1 MVPMGGGSS
10 IQLIRLFGI
19 RIGASYSWFV
29 VLFLLIWLLSGYF
42 GDVSGDDT
50 VGFALAVSAAL
61 LFFVSLTLHELG
73 HALVARREGI
83 AVVGIDLWFFGGVA
97 KMSRDTN
104 SPGEEFRVAGAGPAV
119 TLVIVLLCA
128 GILAV
133 LDSPSAAGKA
143 LTFASDPGASSAEAL
158 VGYLGA
164 VNAFLLAFNLI
175 PAFPLDGG
183 RLARAL
189 VWQITGDRNRATRAA
204 GYTGQ
209 GLAYLM
215 IGLGLAMA
223 VAWNDA
229 FGGLWLAVLGWFLA
243 SAARGAV
250 VSTAF
255 TERLDGITVED
266 IMDREPVSIPGDTP
280 ALRAQDEWFLRY
292 RWGWFPVVDQAGL
305 FLGLLRSER
314 VDGAIEAGQPMLA
327 AGDLLDEDAA
337 TWRVGADEPLEALLG
352 RPELRQLGALMA
364 VDADGRLRGVVTIQQ
379 VQRAL
384 SAALPNRAA

>member
-1 MVPMGGGSS
+1 MGGGSS
-10 IQLIRLFGI
+10 IQLVRLFGI
-19 RIGASYSWFV
+19 RIGASFSWFF
-29 VLFLLIWLLSGYF
+29 VLFLLIWLLSSYF
-42 GDVSGDDT
+42 ADISGDT
-50 VGFALAVSAAL
+50 TTGFLLAVSAAV

-83 AVVGIDLWFFGGVA
+83 DVVGIDLWFFGGVA

-119 TLVIVLLCA
+119 TLIITLVCVVLLA
-128 GILAV
+128 I
-133 LDSPSAAGKA
+133 LDSPSAAGEA
-143 LTFASDPGASSAEAL
+143 LTFGADPGASSGEAL

-164 VNAFLLAFNLI
+164 VNAFLLIFNLI

-189 VWQITGDRNRATRAA
+189 VWKVTGDRNKATRAA

-223 VAWNDA
+223 FVYNDP
-229 FGGLWLAVLGWFLA
+229 FGGIWLAVLGWFLA
-243 SAARGAV
+243 SAARSAV
-250 VSTAF
+250 VGTAF

-266 IMDREPVSIPGDTP
+266 IMDREPVTIPADVP

-292 RWGWFPVVDQAGL
+292 RWAWFPVTDAAGT

-314 VDGAIEAGQPMLA
+314 VDGAVAAGQPMLA
-327 AGDLLDEDAA
+327 AGELLDEDAA
-337 TWRVGADEPLEALLG
+337 TWRVRADEPLESLLG
-352 RPELRQLGALMA
+352 NPELRQLGALMA
-364 VDADGRLRGVVTIQQ
+364 VDPDGRLRGVVTIQQ

-384 SAALPNRAA
+384 TAALPNRAA

>member
-1 MVPMGGGSS
+1 MGGGSS

-19 RIGASYSWFV
+19 RIGASYSWFF

-42 GDVSGDDT
+42 TDVTGDST
-50 VGFALAVSAAL
+50 QGFIYAVSAAV
-61 LFFVSLTLHELG
+61 LFFVSLTMHELG

-104 SPGEEFRVAGAGPAV
+104 SPGEEFRVAAAGPAV
-119 TLVIVLLCA
+119 TLLIVALCV

-133 LDSPSAAGKA
+133 LDSPSVAGEA
-143 LTFASDPGASSAEAL
+143 LTFAVDPGASGIEAL

-189 VWQITGDRNRATRAA
+189 VWRITGDRNKATRAA
-204 GYTGQ
+204 GYAGQ

-215 IGLGLAMA
+215 IGLGIAMA
-223 VAWNDA
+223 LVWDDA
-229 FGGLWLAVLGWFLA
+229 FGGIWLAVLGWFLA
-243 SAARGAV
+243 TAARSAV

-255 TERLDGITVED
+255 TEKIDGITVAD
-266 IMDREPVSIPGDTP
+266 IMDREPVTIPTDVP

-292 RWGWFPVVDQAGL
+292 RWGWFPVVDAAGT

-314 VDGAIEAGQPMLA
+314 VDGAVEAGQPMLA
-327 AGDLLDEDAA
+327 VGELLDEDAA
-337 TWRVGADEPLEALLG
+337 TWRVGAEEPLESLLS

-364 VDADGRLRGVVTIQQ
+364 VDGDGRLRGVVTVQQ

-384 SAALPNRAA
+384 TAALPGRV

>member
-1 MVPMGGGSS
+1 MNGMGGGSS
-10 IQLIRLFGI
+10 VQLLRLFGI
-19 RIGASYSWFV
+19 RIGASYSWFF

-42 GDVSGDDT
+42 GDVTGDTTSG
-50 VGFALAVSAAL
+50 FLLAVSAAL

-83 AVVGIDLWFFGGVA
+83 QVVGIDLWFFGGLA

-104 SPGEEFRVAGAGPAV
+104 TPGEEFRVAAAGPAV
-119 TLVIVLLCA
+119 TLIIVIVCSGLIAILGYPDEAAKVMSFSTDEDAPAAVALL
-128 GILAV
+128 
-133 LDSPSAAGKA
+133 
-143 LTFASDPGASSAEAL
+143 
-158 VGYLGA
+158 GYLAA
-164 VNAFLLAFNLI
+164 VNAFLLAFNLL

-189 VWQITGDRNRATRAA
+189 VWRITNDRTKATRAA
-204 GYTGQ
+204 GYAGQ
-209 GLAYLM
+209 GLAYVM

-223 VAWNDA
+223 VVWNDP

-243 SAARGAV
+243 GAARSAV

-255 TERLDGITVED
+255 TERIDGITVGD
-266 IMDREPVSIPGDTP
+266 IMDREPVTIPGDTP

-292 RWGWFPVVDQAGL
+292 RWAWFPVVDHAGT
-305 FLGLLRSER
+305 FLGLLRAER
-314 VDGAIEAGQPMLA
+314 VDGAVTAGQPMLPV
-327 AGDLLDEDAA
+327 GDLLDDDAA
-337 TWRVGADEPLEALLG
+337 LWRVGAEEPLESLLG

-364 VDADGRLRGVVTIQQ
+364 VDTEGRLRGVVTIQQ

-384 SAALPNRAA
+384 TAALPGRA

>member
-1 MVPMGGGSS
+1 MAGGPSVQ
-10 IQLIRLFGI
+10 IIRLFGI
-19 RIGASYSWFV
+19 RIGASYSWFF

-42 GDVSGDDT
+42 TDVTGDNT
-50 VGFALAVSAAL
+50 QGFIYAVSAAL

-83 AVVGIDLWFFGGVA
+83 EVVGIDLWFFGGVA
-97 KMSRDTN
+97 KMSRDTT
-104 SPGEEFRVAGAGPAV
+104 SPGEEFRVAAAGPAV
-119 TLVIVLLCA
+119 TLIIVLVCV
-128 GILAV
+128 GIIAL
-133 LDSPSAAGKA
+133 LDSRSAAGEA
-143 LTFASDPGASSAEAL
+143 LTFGSDAGASPVEAL

-189 VWQITGDRNRATRAA
+189 VWRITGDRNKATRTA
-204 GYTGQ
+204 GYAGQ
-209 GLAYLM
+209 GLAYVM
-215 IGLGLAMA
+215 IGLGIAMA
-223 VAWNDA
+223 LVWQDP
-229 FGGLWLAVLGWFLA
+229 FGGIWLAVLGWFLA
-243 SAARGAV
+243 TAARSAV

-255 TERLDGITVED
+255 TERIDGITVAD
-266 IMDREPVSIPGDTP
+266 VMDREPVTIPADTP

-292 RWGWFPVVDQAGL
+292 RWGWFPVVDDAGR

-314 VDGAIEAGQPMLA
+314 VDGAVEAGQPMLPA
-327 AGDLLDEDAA
+327 AELLDEDAA
-337 TWRVGADEPLEALLG
+337 TWRVRAEEPLEALLG

-384 SAALPNRAA
+384 TAAMPGRA

>member
-1 MVPMGGGSS
+1 MGGGSS

-19 RIGASYSWFV
+19 RIGASYSWFF

-42 GDVSGDDT
+42 TDVTGDST
-50 VGFALAVSAAL
+50 QGFVYAVSAAV
-61 LFFVSLTLHELG
+61 LFFVSLTMHELG

-104 SPGEEFRVAGAGPAV
+104 SPGEEFRVAAAGPAV
-119 TLVIVLLCA
+119 TLVIVALCV

-133 LDSPSAAGKA
+133 IDSPQVAGEA
-143 LTFASDPGASSAEAL
+143 LTFGIEPGASGIEAL

-189 VWQITGDRNRATRAA
+189 VWRITGDRNKATRAA
-204 GYTGQ
+204 GYAGQ

-223 VAWNDA
+223 FLWEDA
-229 FGGLWLAVLGWFLA
+229 FGGIWLAVLGWFLA
-243 SAARGAV
+243 TAARSAV

-255 TERLDGITVED
+255 TEKIDGITVAD
-266 IMDREPVSIPGDTP
+266 IMDREPVTIPIDVP

-292 RWGWFPVVDQAGL
+292 RWGWFPVVDAAGT

-314 VDGAIEAGQPMLA
+314 VDGAVAAGQPMLPV
-327 AGDLLDEDAA
+327 GDLLDEDAA
-337 TWRVGADEPLEALLG
+337 TWRVSDEEPLESLLS

-364 VDADGRLRGVVTIQQ
+364 VDAEGRLRGVVTIQQ

-384 SAALPNRAA
+384 TAAMPSRA

>member
-1 MVPMGGGSS
+1 MGGMGGGSS

-19 RIGASYSWFV
+19 RIGASYSWFF

-42 GDVSGDDT
+42 ADVTGDST
-50 VGFALAVSAAL
+50 QGFIYAVSAAV
-61 LFFVSLTLHELG
+61 LFFVSLTMHELG

-104 SPGEEFRVAGAGPAV
+104 SPGEEFRVAAAGPAV
-119 TLVIVLLCA
+119 TLVIVALCV
-128 GILAV
+128 GILAI
-133 LDSPSAAGKA
+133 LDSPKVAGEA
-143 LTFASDPGASSAEAL
+143 LTFGIEPGASGVEAL

-189 VWQITGDRNRATRAA
+189 VWRFTGDRNKATRAA
-204 GYTGQ
+204 GYAGQ

-215 IGLGLAMA
+215 IGLGIAMTL
-223 VAWNDA
+223 VWDDA
-229 FGGLWLAVLGWFLA
+229 FGGIWLAVLGWFLA
-243 SAARGAV
+243 TAARSAV

-255 TERLDGITVED
+255 TEKIDGITVAD
-266 IMDREPVSIPGDTP
+266 IMDREPVTIPTDVP

-292 RWGWFPVVDQAGL
+292 RWGWFPVVDAAGT

-314 VDGAIEAGQPMLA
+314 VDGAVEAGQPMLPV
-327 AGDLLDEDAA
+327 GELLDEDAA
-337 TWRVGADEPLEALLG
+337 TWRVSAEEPLESLLS

-364 VDADGRLRGVVTIQQ
+364 VDGDGRLRGVVTVQQ

-384 SAALPNRAA
+384 TAALPGRA

>member
-1 MVPMGGGSS
+1 MKGMGGGSS

-19 RIGASYSWFV
+19 RIGASYSWFF

-42 GDVSGDDT
+42 TDVTGDST
-50 VGFALAVSAAL
+50 QGFIYAVSAAV
-61 LFFVSLTLHELG
+61 LFFVSLTMHELG

-104 SPGEEFRVAGAGPAV
+104 SPGEEFRVAAAGPAV
-119 TLVIVLLCA
+119 TLIVVALCA
-128 GILAV
+128 AILAV
-133 LDSPSAAGKA
+133 LDSPSATGEA
-143 LTFASDPGASSAEAL
+143 LTFSSDPGASAIEAL

-164 VNAFLLAFNLI
+164 VNAFLLVFNLI

-183 RLARAL
+183 RLARSL
-189 VWQITGDRNRATRAA
+189 VWKITGDRNKATRAA
-204 GYTGQ
+204 GYAGQ

-215 IGLGLAMA
+215 IGLGLAMTLFYE
-223 VAWNDA
+223 DA

-243 SAARGAV
+243 TAARSAV
-250 VSTAF
+250 VGTSF
-255 TERLDGITVED
+255 TEKIDGITVED
-266 IMDREPVSIPGDTP
+266 IMDREPVTIPADTP

-292 RWGWFPVVDQAGL
+292 RWGWFPVVDAAGT
-305 FLGLLRSER
+305 FLGLLRTER
-314 VDGAIEAGQPMLA
+314 VDGAIAAGQPMLT
-327 AGDLLDEDAA
+327 AGELLDEDAA
-337 TWRVGADEPLEALLG
+337 TWRVGASEPLEVLLG

-364 VDADGRLRGVVTIQQ
+364 VDDEGRLRGVVTMQQ

-384 SAALPNRAA
+384 TAVLPSRV

>member
-1 MVPMGGGSS
+1 MGGMGGGSS

-19 RIGASYSWFV
+19 RIGASYSWFF

-42 GDVSGDDT
+42 ADVTGDST
-50 VGFALAVSAAL
+50 QGFIYAVSAAV
-61 LFFVSLTLHELG
+61 LFFVSLTMHELG

-104 SPGEEFRVAGAGPAV
+104 SPGEEFRVAAAGPAV
-119 TLVIVLLCA
+119 TLVIVALCV

-133 LDSPSAAGKA
+133 LDSPKVAGEA
-143 LTFASDPGASSAEAL
+143 LTFGIEPGASGVEAL

-189 VWQITGDRNRATRAA
+189 VWRFTGDRNKATRAA
-204 GYTGQ
+204 GYAGQ

-215 IGLGLAMA
+215 IGLGIAMTL
-223 VAWNDA
+223 VWDDA
-229 FGGLWLAVLGWFLA
+229 FGGIWLAVLGWFLA
-243 SAARGAV
+243 TAARSAV

-255 TERLDGITVED
+255 TEKIDGITVAD
-266 IMDREPVSIPGDTP
+266 IMDREPVTIPTDVP

-292 RWGWFPVVDQAGL
+292 RWGWFPVVDAAGT

-314 VDGAIEAGQPMLA
+314 VDGAVEAGQPMLPV
-327 AGDLLDEDAA
+327 GELLDEDAA
-337 TWRVGADEPLEALLG
+337 TWRVSAEEPLESLLS

-364 VDADGRLRGVVTIQQ
+364 VDGDGRLRGVVTVQQ

-384 SAALPNRAA
+384 TAALPGRA

>member
-1 MVPMGGGSS
+1 MGGGSS
-10 IQLIRLFGI
+10 IQLIRVFGI
-19 RIGASYSWFV
+19 RIGASYSWFF
-29 VLFLLIWLLSGYF
+29 VLFLLIWLLSSYF
-42 GDVSGDDT
+42 GDVTGDDT
-50 VGFALAVSAAL
+50 AGFFLAVSAAV

-104 SPGEEFRVAGAGPAV
+104 SPGEEFRVAAAGPAV
-119 TLVIVLLCA
+119 TLLIVFVCMALIAALGYPDEA
-128 GILAV
+128 RDV
-133 LDSPSAAGKA
+133 LSFSTSADAPASVA
-143 LTFASDPGASSAEAL
+143 LI
-158 VGYLGA
+158 GYLAA

-189 VWQITGDRNRATRAA
+189 VWRITGDRNKATRAA
-204 GYTGQ
+204 GYAGQ

-223 VAWNDA
+223 MVWNDV
-229 FGGLWLAVLGWFLA
+229 GSGLWLAVLGWFLA
-243 SAARGAV
+243 TAARSAV
-250 VSTAF
+250 VGTAF
-255 TERLDGITVED
+255 TEKLDGITVAD
-266 IMDREPVSIPGDTP
+266 IMDREPVTIPGEVS
-280 ALRAQDEWFLRY
+280 ALQAQDEWFLRY
-292 RWGWFPVVDQAGL
+292 RWGWFPVVDPAGR

-314 VDGAIEAGQPMLA
+314 VDGAVAAGQPMLA
-327 AGDLLDEDAA
+327 ARELLDEDASA
-337 TWRVGADEPLEALLG
+337 WRVDAEEPLEALLG

-384 SAALPNRAA
+384 SAALPGRA